1 MVSDT
6 SRRVPWWTSVWVV
19 GQEVVEEA
27 VGGFEER
34 AGQADGLGAV
44 EVGLLRSLR
53 RELVDAGAG
62 QCEQDRRVRGDH
74 EVAIPGG
81 DVVDASHQL
90 ELTDERQGGLRRSE
104 EHTSELQSL
113 MRNS

>member
-19 GQEVVEEA
+19 GQEVV
-27 VGGFEER
+27 GGLEER

-74 EVAIPGG
+74 ELAIPGG
-81 DVVDASHQL
+81 DVVAASHQL
-90 ELTDERQGGLRRSE
+90 ELTDQRKGGPRLVPQMGPA
-104 EHTSELQSL
+104 T
-113 MRNS
+113 